1 MYRTLLIILSILIIL
16 IPFSGL
22 PGGIEDVLVQ
32 IFAAAVLVLVLLI
45 PKRETKKEIVEERHD
60 F

>member
-16 IPFSGL
+16 TPFSGL
-22 PGGIEDVLVQ
+22 PGGFEDVLIQ
-32 IFAAAVLVLVLLI
+32 FFAAAVLILALLI
-45 PKRETKKEIVEERHD
+45 PKRETKKNVVEEQHD